1 MMLVVGLGNPGK
13 QYTLTK
19 HNVGFLVVDEL
30 GKRVGIDIK
39 KNKFQ
44 SFYGEGFVEA
54 NKVLLL
60 KPQTY
65 MNRSGEAVTSAADF
79 YKIPLENIIVI
90 HDEMDVSLGRI
101 LIKPGGGSAGNN
113 GIKSIISYLGSKEFI
128 RVRIGIGKPG
138 AKSDGSSHVL
148 SSFSKSESS
157 MVEDSIVT
165 AADAV
170 LEIIQNGFQSAMNKY
185 NSKSKNQENDRSNKF
200 SLIKGG
206 LIQWEK

>member
-19 HNVGFLVVDEL
+19 HNVGFLVADEL

-44 SFYGEGFVEA
+44 SFYGEGFVED
-54 NKVLLL
+54 NKILLL

-65 MNRSGEAVTSAADF
+65 MNRSGEAVSSASDF

-101 LIKPGGGSAGNN
+101 MIKPGGGSAGNN

-128 RVRIGIGKPG
+128 RVRIGIGKPE

-157 MVEDSIVT
+157 MIEDSIVT

-170 LEIIQNGFQSAMNKY
+170 LEIIQNGLQSAMNKY
-185 NSKSKNQENDRSNKF
+185 NSKSTNQENIDQINSH
-200 SLIKGG
+200 
-206 LIQWEK
+206 

>member
-1 MMLVVGLGNPGK
+1 ML
-13 QYTLTK
+13 LTK
-19 HNVGFLVVDEL
+19 TKDGYRGNLTIVMSIGVKELSKSLAYLVYYDDSL
-30 GKRVGIDIK
+30 
-39 KNKFQ
+39 
-44 SFYGEGFVEA
+44 GFVED
-54 NKVLLL
+54 NKILLL

-65 MNRSGEAVTSAADF
+65 MNRSGEAVSSASDF

-185 NSKSKNQENDRSNKF
+185 NSKSKNQENIDQINSH
-200 SLIKGG
+200 
-206 LIQWEK
+206 

>member
-44 SFYGEGFVEA
+44 SLYGEGLLEG
-54 NKVLLL
+54 NKILLL

-65 MNRSGEAVTSAADF
+65 MNRSGEAVSGASDF
-79 YKIPLENIIVI
+79 YKIPPENIVVI
-90 HDEMDVSLGRI
+90 HDEMDISLGKI
-101 LIKPGGGSAGNN
+101 MIKPGGGSAGNN
-113 GIKSIISYLGSKEFI
+113 GIKSIISHLGSKDFI

-138 AKSDGSSHVL
+138 TKSDGTTHVL
-148 SSFSKSESS
+148 SGFSKSESTT
-157 MVEDSIVT
+157 VEDSILT

-170 LEIIQNGFQSAMNKY
+170 LEIMNNGLQSAMNKY
-185 NSKSKNQENDRSNKF
+185 NIKSENNENTEQTS
-200 SLIKGG
+200 SH
-206 LIQWEK
+206 

>member
-44 SFYGEGFVEA
+44 SFCGEGFVEE
-54 NKVLLL
+54 NKILLL

-65 MNRSGEAVTSAADF
+65 MNRSGEAVSSASDF

-101 LIKPGGGSAGNN
+101 MIKPGGGSAGNN
-113 GIKSIISYLGSKEFI
+113 GVKSIISYLGSKDII
-128 RVRIGIGKPG
+128 RVRIGIGKPEVKSEG
-138 AKSDGSSHVL
+138 ANHVL
-148 SSFSKSESS
+148 SSFSKSEGSV
-157 MVEDSIVT
+157 MEDSIVT

-170 LEIIQNGFQSAMNKY
+170 LEIIQNGLQSAMNKY
-185 NSKSKNQENDRSNKF
+185 NSKSKNQENIDQINSH
-200 SLIKGG
+200 
-206 LIQWEK
+206 